1 MINAGIAQVN
11 RGGVVDAWPA
21 TLVAALA
28 ENAERAADRIAIRE
42 REFGIWRERNWKQ
55 VLDEVLAIA
64 AGLEDIGLAR
74 GATVTVIGDN
84 RANLYVAM
92 LAANVLG
99 AAPAP
104 VFADV
109 PPDELFLYTRH
120 GEPTIAFAE
129 DQEQVDKLLKLRE
142 RIGRPVHIIY
152 DDPRGLN
159 AYRESGLMAFGTLM
173 ESGRARLA
181 RTMGLSTEL
190 LGRTCA
196 DDIAVLLHSS
206 GTTGQPKG
214 VVVRQRH
221 ISAAVHTGAKGDFFA
236 EGGECFGYLPMAWIG
251 DFVFTLSSTVFL
263 RGTINIPERQ
273 ETILQDLR
281 ATAPTMYLAAPRAW
295 DNMLTRIQVG
305 MADSTPLKRK
315 LFDYFM
321 PRAVEIERRRL
332 SGATPTIRERLLLM
346 VGEVLMFGPIK
357 DFIGLS
363 RATRAYTGGEALGED
378 TFLFFRA
385 LGVNL
390 KQFYGQ
396 TETCAI
402 TAAQPDGEV
411 RLDTVGRPLPG
422 VELKISEQGEVLV
435 RSGSVI
441 DGYIGDD
448 EASAKTFID
457 GWLRTGDAGEIGGDG
472 QLRVLGR
479 VSEVVRTAAG
489 DQYLPNYIENRIKFS
504 SFVRN
509 VAVTGSGQPFLGA
522 IVCIDFEAVGHW
534 AERQGISYTSYADL
548 SQKPEVYALI
558 GKVLQDISAQL
569 SGPLAIRR
577 FVNLH
582 KDFDADDGEITR
594 TRKLRRNVI
603 EDRYAPLIVAI
614 YEGRPSVVFEAS
626 IVYESGEKGIIRRDL
641 QVMDVGG
648 SWT

>member
-1 MINAGIAQVN
+1 MRVEPLQNQTATASDG
-11 RGGVVDAWPA
+11 WPA

-28 ENAERAADRIAIRE
+28 SNAGRVPTQVGIRE

-55 VLDEVLAIA
+55 LLEEVLAVA
-64 AGLEDIGLAR
+64 AGLEEIGVR
-74 GATVTVIGDN
+74 RDATITIIGDN

-92 LAANVLG
+92 MAANALG
-99 AAPAP
+99 AAPSP
-104 VFADV
+104 VYADV
-109 PPDELFLYTRH
+109 PPIELALYTRH
-120 GEPTIAFAE
+120 GEPDIAFAE

-142 RIGRPVHIIY
+142 RVGRPAHIVY
-152 DDPRGLN
+152 DDPRGLGS
-159 AYRESGLMAFGTLM
+159 YRESGLLSFEALV
-173 ESGRARLA
+173 EKGRARLVA
-181 RTMGLSTEL
+181 TPGLSVEL
-190 LGRTCA
+190 IGRSTPE
-196 DDIAVLLHSS
+196 DIAVLLHSS

-221 ISAAVHTGAKGDFFA
+221 IAAAVLAASRGSFFE
-236 EGGECFGYLPMAWIG
+236 EGGQCFGYLPMAWIG
-251 DFVFTLSSTVFL
+251 DFVFTLASSVFL

-332 SGATPTIRERLLLM
+332 AGQMPGLRDRIVQM
-346 VGEVLMFGPIK
+346 FGEVLIFGPLK

-411 RLDTVGRPLPG
+411 RLDTVGRPMPG
-422 VELKISEQGEVLV
+422 VEIRISDVGEILV

-441 DGYIGDD
+441 DGYLGDP
-448 EASAKTFID
+448 EGWAKTFVD
-457 GWLRTGDAGEIGGDG
+457 GWLRTGDVGEIGSDG

-479 VSEVVRTAAG
+479 VSEVVRTG
-489 DQYLPNYIENRIKFS
+489 SGEQYLPNYIENRIKFS
-504 SFVRN
+504 PFVRN
-509 VAVTGSGQPFLGA
+509 VAITGAGQPFLGA
-522 IVCIDFEAVGHW
+522 IVCVDFEAVGHW
-534 AERQGISYTSYADL
+534 AERKAISYTSYADL

-558 GKVLQDISAQL
+558 GGVLDEISKQL
-569 SGPLAIRR
+569 SGSLAIRR

-603 EDRYAPLIVAI
+603 EERYAPLIAAI
-614 YEGRPSVVFEAS
+614 YGDEDSVTFEAQ
-626 IVYESGEKGIIRRDL
+626 IVYESGETGVIRRDIR
-641 QVMDVGG
+641 VRNVGA
-648 SWT
+648 

>member
-1 MINAGIAQVN
+1 MINVGSAHANDSGMVN
-11 RGGVVDAWPA
+11 VWPE

-28 ENAERAADRIAIRE
+28 ENARRVPDRIAIRE
-42 REFGIWRERNWKQ
+42 REFGIWRERSWSQ

-64 AGLEDIGLAR
+64 TGLDELGLAR
-74 GATVTVIGDN
+74 GDAVTVIGDN

-92 LAANVLG
+92 LAVNVLA

-109 PPDELFLYTRH
+109 PPDELVLYTRH
-120 GEPTIAFAE
+120 GAPTIAFAE

-152 DDPRGLN
+152 DDPRGLTT
-159 AYRESGLMAFGTLM
+159 YRESGLIGFDTLLQK
-173 ESGRARLA
+173 GRERLDK
-181 RTMGLSTEL
+181 TMGLAAEL
-190 LGRTCA
+190 LGRAGPA
-196 DDIAVLLHSS
+196 DVAVLLHSS

-221 ISAAVHTGAKGDFFA
+221 IASAVQNAARGGFFA
-236 EGGECFGYLPMAWIG
+236 RNGECFGYLPMAWIG

-281 ATAPTMYLAAPRAW
+281 AVAPTVYLAAPRAW

-305 MADSTPLKRK
+305 MADSTPFKRR

-321 PRAVEIERRRL
+321 PRAIKIERRRL
-332 SGATPTIRERLLLM
+332 TGQAPGLRDRLLLAF
-346 VGEVLMFGPIK
+346 GNVLMFGPIK

-422 VELKISEQGEVLV
+422 VELKINEDGEVLV

-441 DGYIGDD
+441 DGYLGDD
-448 EASAKTFID
+448 DATEKTFVD
-457 GWLRTGDAGEIGGDG
+457 GWLHTGDAGEIGADG

-479 VSEVVRTAAG
+479 VSEVVRTSAG
-489 DQYLPNYIENRIKFS
+489 EQYLPNYIENRIKFS
-504 SFVRN
+504 PYIRN
-509 VAVTGSGQPFLGA
+509 VAITGSGLPFLGA
-522 IVCIDFEAVGHW
+522 IVCIDLEAVGHW

-548 SQKPEVYALI
+548 SQKPAVYGLI
-558 GKVLQDISAQL
+558 GKTLADVSRHF
-569 SGPLAIRR
+569 SGPLMIRR

-603 EDRYAPLIVAI
+603 EARYAALIAALYDGQANVI
-614 YEGRPSVVFEAS
+614 FEAP
-626 IVYESGEKGIIRRDL
+626 IVYESGEQGMIRRDL
-641 QVMDVGG
+641 KVLDVEG